1 MKHHRL
7 SLTALAAA
15 ILTAGSALALQDPPG
30 EPATPRPGVVE
41 MDTFSASEL
50 MAELTALEAAAGGRV
65 AFRDPGGLL
74 ERLDAKHARLTA
86 LADAEGGRWG
96 MGFDILFSTSDP
108 APRPCDDHTPV
119 MVVSRQGTEIAGT
132 ACRLYTIQDG
142 VPMLTL
148 DQLLDAPFEGRTI
161 HVHLVTSI
169 TAEQDSLLDS
179 GTEILSAMATDILR
193 ALMLA
198 NPPSSGEDWLLWR
211 EAVQNM
217 TDRAEGFIAFD
228 APDRL
233 AHGIAAVVTVILEEA
248 ELDGADWG
256 FTFGVDGAQSFA
268 DGGLFDP
275 DRLAAASRP
284 ETAAWCR
291 PDMSFTVT
299 GPTGIEHTWQQC
311 AGTPPEENADTLIV
325 RKIWTE
331 ERSSRVY
338 RWLELTVFG
347 STDTPD
353 ELAAVDSFTRQALA
367 LMATEIIIA
376 PRAPAG
382 SGE

>member
-148 DQLLDAPFEGRTI
+148 DQLLDAPFEGGTI
-161 HVHLVTSI
+161 HIHLVTSI

-179 GTEILSAMATDILR
+179 GNEILSAMTTDILQ
-193 ALMLA
+193 ALLLA
-198 NPPSSGEDWLLWR
+198 NPPSSGEDWMLWR
-211 EAVQNM
+211 DALQNM
-217 TDRAEGFIAFD
+217 TDRADGFIAFD
-228 APDRL
+228 APDPL
-233 AHGIAAVVTVILEEA
+233 ALALAAAVTGVLEEA
-248 ELDGADWG
+248 DVQGVDWG
-256 FTFGVDGAQSFA
+256 FTFGVDGAQSYA

-284 ETAAWCR
+284 QTAAWCR
-291 PDMSFTVT
+291 PDVTFTT
-299 GPTGIEHTWQQC
+299 SGPTGIAHTWRQC
-311 AGTPPEENADTLIV
+311 AGTPPEEISDTLIV

-338 RWLELTVFG
+338 RWLELTAFG
-347 STDTPD
+347 SSETPA
-353 ELAAVDSFTRQALA
+353 ELAAVDSFTRAALA
-367 LMATEIIIA
+367 LMADDIIIA
-376 PRAPAG
+376 PRPADAR
-382 SGE
+382 SD